1 MPVHLYRVRDTY
13 LKKMG
18 WSVKDDA
25 VAASASPVSL
35 LLDKVRPLMLQL
47 ERLWAGT
54 EMMGPGSWLPPPCLV
69 KLQDTSGADGFFIET
84 HRAADQ
90 QMHH

>member
-54 EMMGPGSWLPPPCLV
+54 EMMGAGSWLPPPFLV
-69 KLQDTSGADGFFIET
+69 KLHETSGADGFFIET
-84 HRAADQ
+84 HSAADQ